1 MSEARNIIKTHK
13 EKSKLNP
20 DWIKS
25 SEQKWYPEYC
35 AETKIWNF
43 YWTALWD
50 AGLIYFSEDEAEEL
64 VEELNEK
71 CKEGWE

>member
-43 YWTALWD
+43 Y
-50 AGLIYFSEDEAEEL
+50 I
-64 VEELNEK
+64 
-71 CKEGWE
+71 